1 MQNKFF
7 KIILIIAVISAT
19 LISLTYFTRT
29 IIDIGCAKTGT
40 EGSGLKRRFAGV
52 NCWFWEKTFHL
63 QDEVNINW
71 K

>member
-7 KIILIIAVISAT
+7 KIILIVAVIAVALVSA
-19 LISLTYFTRT
+19 TYFTRT
-29 IIDIGCAKTGT
+29 VIDIGCAKTGT
-40 EGSGLKRRFAGV
+40 EEGSLKRKFVGI